1 MINVVASRYAEA
13 LFQIGEDENLVDL
26 LYSELKAVVDIFDEN
41 QEFFNIIKSPVISK
55 REKIELIDNVFS
67 KGLSSNSINFLKLLI
82 EKNRISFIAD
92 IAMSYKERLNE
103 KNNVIEGTVIT
114 AIPMN
119 QDEIQELAKELSKK
133 YNKNVTLENIVD
145 KSILGGVLV
154 RLGNEEIDGT
164 VKTRLSK
171 VKEQLSQVI
180 S

>member
-13 LFQIGEDENLVDL
+13 LFQIGEEENLVDL
-26 LYSELKAVVDIFDEN
+26 IYSELKAVVDIFDEN

-55 REKIELIDNVFS
+55 KEKIELIDNVFS
-67 KGLSSNSINFLKLLI
+67 KGLNSNSINFLKLLI